1 MYSAPLNISGKKMWT
16 VLVRLRCSSAWSGY
30 SWCRCLRSRDTNCGL
45 FCLSTTVTL
54 YVIVLCLKCANSK

>member
-16 VLVRLRCSSAWSGY
+16 VLVTLCCSSAWSGY

-54 YVIVLCLKCANSK
+54 